1 MNKKK
6 FLIIT
11 LCIIVIAVAIIAGVI
26 LLAEDDSNPTSNST
40 NKKNTSRTSWK
51 VVSEV
56 KQNEKTIVKIALEG
70 YYIDKELIEVFESY
84 GKEDCIMWFF
94 QTEEDAKTLESY
106 NFAELKKE
114 NGEYKIHRYGEETEE
129 EKAERLEREKQEE
142 AEKKAQE
149 EAEFKASCSTYTY
162 KEMARNPE
170 TFEGTNVKLTGEV
183 IQAMYDKYSVTLR
196 VNITKTGNYS
206 TYYTD
211 TIYVTYS
218 PEAGESKILEDDII
232 TLWGTSQ
239 GDKTYTSTMGA
250 QITIPHIKAKYI
262 TIEEE

>member
-1 MNKKK
+1 MNKKR

-11 LCIIVIAVAIIAGVI
+11 MCIIAIAAAIITGVI
-26 LLAEDDSNPTSNST
+26 LLAEDDSNPTSNFT
-40 NKKNTSRTSWK
+40 NKKKTSRTDWE
-51 VVSEV
+51 VISEV
-56 KQNEKTIVKIALEG
+56 KQGEETIVKVHLTG
-70 YYIDKELIEVFESY
+70 YYIDKQLIEVFEAY

-94 QTEEDAKTLESY
+94 TTAEDAKTLDSY

-129 EKAERLEREKQEE
+129 EKAARLAREKEE
-142 AEKKAQE
+142 AAAKKAKE
-149 EAEFKASCSTYTY
+149 EEEFKASCSTYTY

-170 TFEGTNVKLTGEV
+170 TFEGTNVKVTGEV
-183 IQAMYDKYSVTLR
+183 IQAMYDTYSVTLR
-196 VNITKTGNYS
+196 VNITKTGTYS

-211 TIYVTYS
+211 TIYVTYN

>member
-11 LCIIVIAVAIIAGVI
+11 LCIIAIAVAIITGVI

-40 NKKNTSRTSWK
+40 NKKKTSRSDYSI
-51 VVSEV
+51 VSEI
-56 KQNEKTIVKIALEG
+56 EKDNKKIVKVALVG
-70 YYIDKELIEVFESY
+70 YYINKELQEVFDAY
-84 GKEDCIMWFF
+84 GKDDCIMWFYKSV
-94 QTEEDAKTLESY
+94 EDANTLESY
-106 NFAELKKE
+106 NVAEVKKE

-129 EKAERLEREKQEE
+129 EKAARLAREKEE
-142 AEKKAQE
+142 VVAKKAKE
-149 EAEFKASCSTYTY
+149 KEEFKASCSTYTY

-183 IQAMYDKYSVTLR
+183 IQAMYDTYSVTLR
-196 VNITKTGNYS
+196 VNITKTGTYS

-232 TLWGTSQ
+232 TIWGTSQ